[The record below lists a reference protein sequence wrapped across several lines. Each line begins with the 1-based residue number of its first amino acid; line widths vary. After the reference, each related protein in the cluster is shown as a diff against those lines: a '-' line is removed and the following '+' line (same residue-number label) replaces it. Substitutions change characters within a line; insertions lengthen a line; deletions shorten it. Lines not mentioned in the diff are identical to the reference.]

1 MKQEEASG
9 INTIND
15 GIKLGELW
23 IAFIDFKRLILYFSL
38 VTTIAAFLYS
48 MTITP
53 TYKATTL
60 IVAADQ
66 KNGMGSLSSGLGG
79 LASLAGI
86 QVDQGA
92 DPLSTSI
99 AIFKSRKFIEQYIKD
114 ENLLPLLFNEL
125 WHSKENDWKDND
137 IPSISSGYSRYKAV
151 MTIVPIGDL
160 YTVSFE
166 MIDPK
171 IAAQLSSGSV
181 IRLNN
186 YIRNQTIE
194 ETQRSILF
202 LEQEITQTNVTN
214 AQQFLFSLIEEQTK
228 NKMLAS
234 VREEYVFKIIDPA
247 VVPTGIFRPNINQIV
262 LIGLLL
268 GLAFSYMMAILVNI
282 FGLKI
287 PYLKEISSIKGL

>member
-1 MKQEEASG
+1 MKQEEVSG

-23 IAFIDFKRLILYFSL
+23 IAFIDFKRVILYFSL

-60 IVAADQ
+60 VVAADQ
-66 KNGMGSLSSGLGG
+66 KNGMGSSSSGLGG
-79 LASLAGI
+79 LASLVGI

-92 DPLSTSI
+92 DPVKTSI
-99 AIFKSRKFIEQYIKD
+99 AVFKSRKFIEQYIKD

-125 WHSKENDWKDND
+125 WDSKENNWKDID

-186 YIRNQTIE
+186 YTRNQTIE

-287 PYLKEISSIKGL
+287 PYLKEVSSIKGL

>member
-1 MKQEEASG
+1 
-9 INTIND
+9 
-15 GIKLGELW
+15 
-23 IAFIDFKRLILYFSL
+23 
-38 VTTIAAFLYS
+38 
-48 MTITP
+48 
-53 TYKATTL
+53 
-60 IVAADQ
+60 
-66 KNGMGSLSSGLGG
+66 
-79 LASLAGI
+79 
-86 QVDQGA
+86 
-92 DPLSTSI
+92 
-99 AIFKSRKFIEQYIKD
+99 
-114 ENLLPLLFNEL
+114 
-125 WHSKENDWKDND
+125 
-137 IPSISSGYSRYKAV
+137 